1 MSTLSL
7 WKLVK
12 CLYSKVQTTWLIYL
26 RDYDSLPK
34 PIRDLCD
41 TMDFNNS
48 YAKCKDFIKKI
59 EEYGYTCDYDLDG
72 SVYDLKLINCNPT

>member
-1 MSTLSL
+1 MSILESTDNMTDLFE
-7 WKLVK
+7 
-12 CLYSKVQTTWLIYL
+12 
-26 RDYDSLPK
+26 DYDSLPK